1 MKRIIIGAAIL
12 AAALCTTSCRFIKLD
27 DSKFGGF
34 NDNLDIK
41 IGDSY
46 IAKETIKGSDKEVK
60 KVFSDLDK
68 IVALTIDGNAEI
80 TIKQSENTEL
90 SVELPENLQ
99 DYLKFEYGAS
109 ACKIYLDKAYRYTNA
124 KFDIVLG
131 TSDIEYLTVNGA
143 ADIEMQRMLLRD
155 LELEINGAGDVD
167 MNHIT
172 CGDLTIEINGA
183 GEIDAQ
189 EMDCK
194 DIDLQING
202 AGEID
207 LGGNCANVDVEVN
220 GTGSVDLTRLECS
233 GKKNVKRSG
242 LVSIKQ

>member
-1 MKRIIIGAAIL
+1 MKRYIISAAIL
-12 AAALCTTSCRFIKLD
+12 AAALCTTSCRFIRLD
-27 DSKFGGF
+27 EGKFGGF
-34 NDNLDIK
+34 NDNMDIK

-68 IVALTIDGNAEI
+68 IVALTIDGNADI
-80 TIKQSENTEL
+80 TIKQSESTEL
-90 SVELPENLQ
+90 SLELPENLEQ
-99 DYLKFEYGAS
+99 YLKFEYGAS
-109 ACKIYLDKAYRYTNA
+109 ACKIYLDKAYKYTNA

-131 TSDIEYLTVNGA
+131 TSDLEYLTINGA
-143 ADIEMQRMLLRD
+143 ADIEMQRMELGD
-155 LELEINGAGDVD
+155 LEIEINGAADVD

-172 CGDLTIEINGA
+172 CGDLSIEINGA

-194 DIDLQING
+194 DIDLEING

-207 LGGNCANVDVEVN
+207 LGGKCTNVDVEVN
-220 GTGSVDLTRLECS
+220 GTGSIDLSRMSCS
-233 GKKNVKRSG
+233 GRKNAKRSG
-242 LVSIKQ
+242 IVSIKQ